1 MPQFRKAFLD
11 SSMHAR
17 KERRVGQICMKGLM
31 HLLIHRNRPWQR
43 RNLRSQHWEGDF
55 CEYLLQNRY
64 RQTTKQ
70 HNKLTSGTELLK
82 KLPRSITKQQVPHLV
97 VRRPTAYR
105 KLEAEEWKGLSLDES
120 AFDIDRSEAD
130 AMAAVKVVDSD
141 DEPPC
146 GSFTGQLLSSNPISV
161 VSKRTLC
168 RNPTRSP
175 KYRLVLCLLWRL
187 YLRPSSAPAALFSR
201 LSYSHRNSCRIDS
214 TPTRRGQNCLDNRL
228 VKSAVASADWEML
241 WSGAC
246 GLARPQLEV
255 RRRRRRLTAPWSV
268 ARATGSYSQAAD
280 SGNVA
285 GFSTPPP
292 RNLSPKAR
300 GAYLRRSSTLPVSNF
315 GFQSRSTDACGRQLT
330 IQVHQTTAPPYTLTS
345 HSPSRFLVQ
354 GPDHPNVKLH
364 RRYPSQRHLR

>member
-1 MPQFRKAFLD
+1 
-11 SSMHAR
+11 
-17 KERRVGQICMKGLM
+17 M
-31 HLLIHRNRPWQR
+31 HLLIHRNHPWQH
-43 RNLRSQHWEGDF
+43 RNLRSQYWEGDF

-64 RQTTKQ
+64 RQTTKL

-82 KLPRSITKQQVPHLV
+82 KLPRSITKQQVPHL

-214 TPTRRGQNCLDNRL
+214 TPNKAWAKLSGLPARKIGRCERGLGDALEWRLWVGKTPAGSSASSPTSNR
-228 VKSAVASADWEML
+228 AVVGSQSD
-241 WSGAC
+241 G
-246 GLARPQLEV
+246 QLF
-255 RRRRRRLTAPWSV
+255 T
-268 ARATGSYSQAAD
+268 
-280 SGNVA
+280 
-285 GFSTPPP
+285 
-292 RNLSPKAR
+292 
-300 GAYLRRSSTLPVSNF
+300 SS
-315 GFQSRSTDACGRQLT
+315 R
-330 IQVHQTTAPPYTLTS
+330 
-345 HSPSRFLVQ
+345 
-354 GPDHPNVKLH
+354 
-364 RRYPSQRHLR
+364 